1 MAIKLSEHFNYKK
14 LLKFTFP
21 TIIMMIFN
29 SLYSIVDGIFIS
41 NFAGSDALAAVNIVW
56 PIIMVFTGIGYMV
69 GSGGSALVSKTL
81 GEDKKEKANKYFS
94 ILIYFD
100 ILMGI
105 IISIIGRFLLRPI
118 SVLIGAKDN
127 VLEYGIIY
135 GNILLFTIT
144 AFILQK
150 TFQSF
155 LVAAER
161 PKFGLIITVMAGVTN
176 MFLDFL
182 LIFVFKLGIKGAAF
196 ATGISQCIG
205 GLVPLIFFM
214 YKDNGTHYHLIK
226 TKLEIKPIWKA
237 CLNGLSEM
245 MMLISLSIVN
255 TLYNYQLLRMVGS
268 GGIVAYGIIQ
278 YVCYVFEC
286 FFSGYSNGSAPI
298 VSFHY
303 GAKNIDE
310 LKNLF
315 KRGLI
320 IIFISSLILFG
331 LAEITSSFL
340 TKIFVG
346 YDQELYDMSLT
357 AVRIYS
363 IIFLI
368 TGYNVYG
375 SSIFTSLNNGI
386 VSAIISVSRTIIFE
400 TTMIFILPIFF
411 GLNGIWMAVSVAE
424 SITLIVTLILFLLN
438 RKKYQYF

>member
-41 NFAGSDALAAVNIVW
+41 NFAGSDALAAVNIIW
-56 PIIMVFTGIGYMV
+56 PIIIILSAIGFMI
-69 GSGGSALVSKTL
+69 GSGGSALASKVL
-81 GEDKKEKANKYFS
+81 GENEKEKANKYFS
-94 ILIYFD
+94 MLIYFD
-100 ILMGI
+100 IIMSI
-105 IISIIGRFLLRPI
+105 IISIGGRFLIKPI
-118 SVLIGAKDN
+118 CELIGAKGN
-127 VLEYGIIY
+127 VLEYSITY
-135 GNILLFTIT
+135 GNILFFTIT
-144 AFILQK
+144 PFILQK

-161 PKFGLIITVMAGVTN
+161 PKFGLVVTVIAGVTN
-176 MFLDFL
+176 MLFDFL
-182 LIFVFKLGIKGAAF
+182 LIYVFKLGIKGAAI

-205 GLVPLIFFM
+205 GFVPLVFFM
-214 YKDNGTHYHLIK
+214 YKNNGTHYHLIK

-245 MMLISLSIVN
+245 MMLMSLSIVN
-255 TLYNYQLLRMVGS
+255 TLYNYQLLRMAGS
-268 GGIVAYGIIQ
+268 GGIVAYGVIQ
-278 YVCYVFEC
+278 YVCYIFEC

-315 KRGLI
+315 KRGLV
-320 IIFISSLILFG
+320 IIFTSSLILFSS
-331 LAEITSSFL
+331 AEILAPFL
-340 TKIFVG
+340 TKIFVS
-346 YDQELYDMSLT
+346 YDKNLYDMSLT

-368 TGYNVYG
+368 TGYNVFG

-386 VSAIISVSRTIIFE
+386 VSAIISVSRTMIFE
-400 TTMIFILPIFF
+400 TTMIFVLPIFF

-424 SITLIVTLILFLLN
+424 GITLIVTLILFLLN